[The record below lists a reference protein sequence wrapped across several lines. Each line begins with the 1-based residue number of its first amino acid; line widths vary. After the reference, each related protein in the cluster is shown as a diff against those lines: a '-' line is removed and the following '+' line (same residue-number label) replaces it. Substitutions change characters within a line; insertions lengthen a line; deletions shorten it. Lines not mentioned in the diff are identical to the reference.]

1 MGGIGG
7 FRLPKKWD
15 DKWRNNYGLTHSN
28 SPLYNGFIMNRE
40 PDMLQMRVQTM
51 SIAETFAHDFNVIR
65 RFLKLDALK
74 GVLEKAGLALL
85 RGLFWGGVYLA
96 MAIWFVFN
104 AFLWVAMLLTIR
116 DGVQWFL
123 GTNRRR

>member
-1 MGGIGG
+1 MGGIGV
-7 FRLPKKWD
+7 FRLPQKRD
-15 DKWRNNYGLTHSN
+15 DKWHNNYGLTHSN

-40 PDMLQMRVQTM
+40 PDIQTM
-51 SIAETFAHDFNVIR
+51 SVAETFAHDFNAIR

-74 GVLEKAGLALL
+74 DVLKRAGFVLL

-96 MAIWFVFN
+96 RVIWFTIQLFI
-104 AFLWVAMLLTIR
+104 FVAMILTIR